1 MNDNYESAFVYID
14 RILDSKEPIY
24 VRNVFSKRGIVVV
37 TLNDGNRTHRE
48 PIPNTKYPICLSNKA
63 TPDMIRNSKSLRQLL
78 DKGVLELVPHKVA
91 EKELSNPNVR
101 QALADAYERI
111 SPSSS
116 GVKANRTP
124 TNQDNEDFDAPSVD
138 DSDVEHNASLSNS
151 DDDVGFERENDP
163 ETEGVAIRVVTLV
176 ESLLSRDMKSRQV
189 KSELMSME
197 LSSED
202 LSYVIDKTTGIV
214 QRYAK
219 EQLASSSLGADG
231 GGYVENIS

>member
-1 MNDNYESAFVYID
+1 MNENHESAFVYID

-63 TPDMIRNSKSLRQLL
+63 TADMIRNSKSLRQLL
-78 DKGVLELVPHKVA
+78 DKGVLELVPHKAA

-116 GVKANRTP
+116 GVRANRTP
-124 TNQDNEDFDAPSVD
+124 TNQDDEDFDAPSVD
-138 DSDVEHNASLSNS
+138 DSDIEHNASISAS
-151 DDDVGFERENDP
+151 DDVGFEREDDP
-163 ETEGVAIRVVTLV
+163 ETEGVAIRVQTLV

-197 LSSED
+197 LSRED